1 LVDLAAAELAKNL
14 RTVFNERVNGPEFP
28 VVRRIQNLYLKTI
41 QLRIE
46 RDISDK
52 KIKERIKEFVD
63 SFYSAPSFKSIR
75 LIVDVDPA

>member
-1 LVDLAAAELAKNL
+1 
-14 RTVFNERVNGPEFP
+14 VNGPEFP
-28 VVRRIQNLYLKTI
+28 AVRRIQNLYLKTI

-52 KIKERIKEFVD
+52 KIKERIKELVD